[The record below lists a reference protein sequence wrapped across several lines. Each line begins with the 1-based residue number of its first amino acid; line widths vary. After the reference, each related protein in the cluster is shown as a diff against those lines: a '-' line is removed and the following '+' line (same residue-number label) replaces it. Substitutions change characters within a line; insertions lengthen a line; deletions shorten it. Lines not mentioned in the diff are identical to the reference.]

1 MHVILLRHGQTDE
14 NARGILQGQSQTA
27 LNASGLEQA
36 QLLAARLRTY
46 EPRAE
51 ALVTSDLARA
61 RQTADAV
68 AAALG
73 IDYVERPA
81 WRERGFGPFEGRTIG
96 EADVWRA
103 ANGHWDLPGAEPTAA
118 FQERVR
124 AALEDL
130 VREFGST
137 YCVAVVTH
145 GAVLRNILNLLGD
158 GRLPR
163 VQGEPPPESV
173 PIANCAIMHLEV
185 EWIDETVAAWRVH
198 GVNDVDHLA
207 NSPIGAFRV
216 EQ

>member
-1 MHVILLRHGQTDE
+1 MHVLLLRHGQTDE
-14 NARGILQGQSQTA
+14 NLRGILQGQSQTA

-36 QLLAARLRTY
+36 QLLAGRLRTY

-51 ALVTSDLARA
+51 VLVTSDLARA

-68 AAALG
+68 AAALDV
-73 IDYVERPA
+73 DYVERPA

-96 EADVWRA
+96 EADIWRA

-124 AALEDL
+124 TALEDL
-130 VREFGST
+130 AREFAST
-137 YCVAVVTH
+137 RCVAVVTH
-145 GAVLRNILNLLGD
+145 GAVLRNILNLLAD

-163 VQGEPPPESV
+163 VHGEPPPASV

-185 EWIDETVAAWRVH
+185 LWIDETVAAWRAH
-198 GVNDVDHLA
+198 SVNDVDHLDDDA
-207 NSPIGAFRV
+207 RAALRV
-216 EQ
+216 EE